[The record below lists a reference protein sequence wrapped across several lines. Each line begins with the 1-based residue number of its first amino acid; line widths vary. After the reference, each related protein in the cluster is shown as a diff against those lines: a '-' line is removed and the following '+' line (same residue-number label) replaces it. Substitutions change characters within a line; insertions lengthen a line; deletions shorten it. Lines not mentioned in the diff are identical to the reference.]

1 MKTVLIALLISVCTA
16 GYVEADKLPVNP
28 WNTSRHT
35 VKINKTEED
44 PRPDVSNSAETPR
57 WVTDRVEAV
66 RRNNARVQAE
76 YDAAENAANSRRQ
89 SQTSENNGGI
99 LDKLGG
105 FFSDDKKAAAPQ
117 SQPSASTDGD
127 FDVPGKELLDG
138 YNNLKGETEKSV
150 RKLKR
155 NLNSL
160 TNINIEKTIDDT
172 LKSLQ

>member
-16 GYVEADKLPVNP
+16 GYAEADKLPVNP

-35 VKINKTEED
+35 VKINKTEEN

-105 FFSDDKKAAAPQ
+105 FFSDDKKAIVLDLNIDTEISSVLEYFEIFMERMLLCKRAALF
-117 SQPSASTDGD
+117 
-127 FDVPGKELLDG
+127 FD
-138 YNNLKGETEKSV
+138 
-150 RKLKR
+150 RKFKMYI
-155 NLNSL
+155 NGS
-160 TNINIEKTIDDT
+160 NI
-172 LKSLQ
+172 L